1 MFGPFRTFWVAMTVG
16 IVSLPFLPLLPA
28 YAVALTLVIMAVLV
42 HWRWLRSGTG
52 RDLHR
57 GLVAAS
63 VVGAVVLAR
72 VLLPVALNFFSS
84 LAAQRCLPDGGFDST
99 AVTLQCTDAE
109 VIMWKLGIFTL
120 PPVLAGVVLALILSV
135 VAMSLLR
142 RYTLSAGPRAA

>member
-1 MFGPFRTFWVAMTVG
+1 MLGSFRTFWVVMTVG

-28 YAVALTLVIMAVLV
+28 YGVALTLVIMTAVV
-42 HWRWLRSGTG
+42 HWRWLRSETG

-57 GLVAAS
+57 GVVAAS

-72 VLLPVALNFFSS
+72 ILLPGALNFFSS
-84 LAAQRCLPDGGFDST
+84 LAAQRCLPDGGLGST
-99 AVTLQCTDAE
+99 AVTLQCTDTE
-109 VIMWKLGIFTL
+109 IIMWKLGIFTL

-142 RYTLSAGPRAA
+142 RYTMSAGPRAA